1 LSRGS
6 RPVDRRQS
14 LALRGE
20 AAAERSLRRCGM
32 RILARRYRRRFGE
45 IDLIGAIGDSV
56 VFVEVKT
63 RSGSGLGRP
72 AQAVTTLKRRSLA
85 RVALAFLQERGWLT
99 RPSRF
104 DVVEVIVGSDEE
116 LTLRHIVDA
125 FRLWPNG

>member
-1 LSRGS
+1 
-6 RPVDRRQS
+6 
-14 LALRGE
+14 
-20 AAAERSLRRCGM
+20 M

-63 RSGSGLGRP
+63 RSGSGFGRP
-72 AQAVTTLKRRSLA
+72 AEAVTPLKRRRLA